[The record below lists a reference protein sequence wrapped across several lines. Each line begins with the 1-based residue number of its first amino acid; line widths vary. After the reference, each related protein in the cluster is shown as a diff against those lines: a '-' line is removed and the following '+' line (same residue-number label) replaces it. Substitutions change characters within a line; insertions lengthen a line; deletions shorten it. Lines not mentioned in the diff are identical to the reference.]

1 MADSRIVTNGG
12 SAIGEAIGHYMEI
25 VVQQYIEDFLE
36 EYPCHVL
43 RETGYNPIT
52 RKNSKK
58 LLLYD
63 SFGNDYN
70 IDGIITNE
78 SMQPLVL
85 LESKYIRY
93 KKHNRDKGS
102 WICNAH
108 SAIRKRYPSIRASV
122 AVLAGSWS
130 KTSLLMI
137 QSYDVNYF
145 LIPFEFISELLREKD
160 IDFNWGEKEYSKALL
175 AWRKYE
181 QLSEDE
187 KMDIATK
194 MVDSIKD
201 NLFETLR
208 TVLDDSIPREISK
221 VIIEI
226 KTSKGETMRISFDS
240 SEEAIEYLE
249 SLQLNDIFNE
259 SSFISIFE
267 PPIEEPEN
275 ELSLFDETI

>member
-1 MADSRIVTNGG
+1 MADRIVTNGG

-36 EYPCHVL
+36 DYPCHFL

-108 SAIRKRYPSIRASV
+108 SAIRKRYPSIRASI

-145 LIPFEFISELLREKD
+145 LIPFEFISKLLREKD
-160 IDFNWGEKEYSKALL
+160 IDFDWGEKEYSKALL
-175 AWRKYE
+175 AWKKYCL
-181 QLSEDE
+181 LSEEE

-201 NLFETLR
+201 NLFETLE
-208 TVLDDSIPREISK
+208 TVLDDSIPRQLKK

-249 SLQLNDIFNE
+249 SLQLDDLFDE

-267 PPIEEPEN
+267 PPIVEEPDN
-275 ELSLFDETI
+275 EPSLFD